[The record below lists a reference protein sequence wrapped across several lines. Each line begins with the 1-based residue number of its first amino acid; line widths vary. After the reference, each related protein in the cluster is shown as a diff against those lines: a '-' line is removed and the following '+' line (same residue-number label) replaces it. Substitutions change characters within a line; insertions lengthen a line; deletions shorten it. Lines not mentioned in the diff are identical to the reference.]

1 MPLNSDNI
9 ILLGLKVLG
18 IAETTAKKFPF
29 FSFLLPKNKTK
40 KILNISLM
48 RIILIEY

>member
-1 MPLNSDNI
+1 MPLNSGNI

-40 KILNISLM
+40 KNSEYIFNENNIN
-48 RIILIEY
+48 